1 MRNRHGFLRG
11 LVICVL
17 AALWLAVSAIGGQ
30 SIGLLSEVTTNDQ
43 ESFLPRNAE
52 SVQAQRALQA
62 FGASDQLPALVV
74 ILGQEQLARAFPTK
88 AAPGDAPPGSA
99 FARSLAADVRVD
111 GVPVSTLL
119 ADKAVPVALQ
129 AKDGSGVLVLLPLDA
144 AALETE
150 NAEGESRLVGLVAA
164 LRDQVPKLTS
174 GAEVHVTG
182 PAAFAADLTAAFG
195 GIDGILLLV
204 TLGAVLVILLLV
216 YRSVILPLLVLLSSV
231 AGLSLAGFVV
241 YHLARDGHLVVN
253 GQSQGILFI
262 LVVGAGTDYG
272 LLLVSRFREELRQ
285 SPSTVTALRAAWRAC
300 LGPIV
305 ASAGTVTLG
314 LLCLLVADLNSLRSL
329 GPVGAIGIGS
339 ALLAALTFLP
349 ALLLLGRWVFW
360 PRVPRAVHTGQTTGD
375 DQEPR
380 HAARRPGAW
389 QRLAAA
395 VEKRPRRIWVVVALI
410 LCAGAAALPTLQASG
425 TRDADVLLG
434 RPDSV
439 VGQEI
444 ASARFAAGGAE
455 PISVVAPADRADDV
469 AEQAKRAPGVVDA
482 VVGREVQ
489 AGQVIVN
496 VAPAD
501 PTQAGDVV
509 AAVRTA
515 VHPVAPGEVLVG
527 GSEALRLDTNDTARS
542 DLGRVIPLVLAMVLL
557 VLTLLLRSVV
567 AALLLT
573 FATVLSFATT
583 LGVSALMFNHVFDFP
598 GADPTV
604 PLLGFVFLVALGVDY
619 SIFLMSRAREEVARF
634 GPVDGIGR
642 ALTFTGGV
650 ITSAGV
656 VLATTFAALAVLPL
670 LFLAQIAF
678 IVAFGVLL
686 DALVVRSLLV
696 PALAM
701 DLGRWAWWPSR
712 LSRTPGDGGQ
722 HLSSGGS

>member
-1 MRNRHGFLRG
+1 MRTPRGLLRG
-11 LVICVL
+11 LFIVVPVV
-17 AALWLAVSAIGGQ
+17 LWLAVSSIGGQ
-30 SIGLLSEVTTNDQ
+30 SIGRLGDVTTNDQ
-43 ESFLPRNAE
+43 ESFLPRTAE
-52 SVQAQRALQA
+52 SVEAQQALKS
-62 FGASDQLPALVV
+62 FGGSDQLPALVV
-74 ILGQEQLARAFPTK
+74 ILGQEAVARAFPTVPP
-88 AAPGDAPPGSA
+88 AGDAPPGTA
-99 FARSLAADVRVD
+99 FARTLAADVHVD
-111 GVPVSTLL
+111 GAPLAALL
-119 ADKAVPVALQ
+119 AEKAVPITVKAT
-129 AKDGSGVLVLLPLDA
+129 DGSGVLVFLPLQAAGLDA
-144 AALETE
+144 E
-150 NAEGESRLVGLVAA
+150 NSAGESRLVTAVSA
-164 LRDQVPKLTS
+164 LRTQVPALVP

-182 PAAFAADLTAAFG
+182 PAAFSADLTAAFG
-195 GIDGILLLV
+195 GIDGILLAV
-204 TLGAVLVILLLV
+204 TLSAVLVILLLV

-272 LLLVSRFREELRQ
+272 LLLVSRFREELAADQ
-285 SPSTVTALRAAWRAC
+285 STPTSLVRAWRSC
-300 LGPIV
+300 LGPIA

-329 GPVGAIGIGS
+329 GPVGAIGIGA

-360 PRVPRAVHTGQTTGD
+360 PRVPRVEGD
-375 DQEPR
+375 GPAASRRTRR
-380 HAARRPGAW
+380 HAHRGPGAW
-389 QRLAAA
+389 QRLAA
-395 VEKRPRRIWVVVALI
+395 VLKRRPRRTWVVVALL
-410 LCAGAAALPTLQASG
+410 LCAGTAALPTLRASG

-439 VGQEI
+439 VGQDI
-444 ASARFAAGGAE
+444 AVRRFAAGASD
-455 PISVVAPADRADDV
+455 PIRVVAPVQSANQV
-469 AEQAKRAPGVVDA
+469 ARLAKQVPGVVTA
-482 VVGREVQ
+482 VVGRQ
-489 AGQVIVN
+489 AESGKVIVD

-501 PTQAGDVV
+501 PTDAGQVV
-509 AAVRTA
+509 TAVREA
-515 VHPVAPGEVLVG
+515 VHPIAPGQVLVG
-527 GSEALRLDTNDTARS
+527 GTEALRLDTNATARS
-542 DLGRVIPLVLAMVLL
+542 DLIRVIPLVLAVVLL

-567 AALLLT
+567 AAVLLT
-573 FATVLSFATT
+573 LATVLSFAATM
-583 LGVSALMFNHVFDFP
+583 GISALVFNHLFDFP

-619 SIFLMSRAREEVARF
+619 SIFLMSRAREEVSLV
-634 GPVDGIGR
+634 GPIEGVTR

-686 DALVVRSLLV
+686 DTLVVRSLLV

-712 LSRTPGDGGQ
+712 LSRPPVHRGEQ
-722 HLSSGGS
+722 RLSS

>member
-1 MRNRHGFLRG
+1 MRNRHGLLRG
-11 LVICVL
+11 LFIVAL
-17 AALWLAVSAIGGQ
+17 AALWLAISAVGGQ
-30 SIGLLSEVTTNDQ
+30 SVGRLSEVTTNDQ
-43 ESFLPRNAE
+43 ESFLPRMAE
-52 SVQAQRALQA
+52 SVKAQRALQV

-74 ILGQEQLARAFPTK
+74 ILGGEQVTRAFPTK
-88 AAPGDAPPGSA
+88 AAAGDAPPGAA
-99 FARSLAADVRVD
+99 FARTLAADVRVD
-111 GVPVSTLL
+111 GAPLTTLL
-119 ADKAVPVALQ
+119 ADKAVPVTL
-129 AKDGSGVLVLLPLDA
+129 KSTDGSGVIVVLPLEA
-144 AALETE
+144 AGLEVE
-150 NAEGESRLVGLVAA
+150 NAAGESRLLSAVTA
-164 LRDQVPKLTS
+164 LRDQVPSLAP

-182 PAAFAADLTAAFG
+182 PAAFTADLAAAFG

-231 AGLSLAGFVV
+231 AGLCLAGFVV
-241 YHLARDGHLVVN
+241 FRLARDGHLVVN

-272 LLLVSRFREELRQ
+272 LLLVSRFREELVVN
-285 SPSTVTALRAAWRAC
+285 PSTVASLVRAWRAC
-300 LGPIV
+300 LGPIA

-339 ALLAALTFLP
+339 ALLAAMTFLP

-360 PRVPRAVHTGQTTGD
+360 PRIPRVPGTGRTAGGKT
-375 DQEPR
+375 PR
-380 HAARRPGAW
+380 HARSRPGAW
-389 QRLAAA
+389 RRLAAA
-395 VEKRPRRIWVVVALI
+395 VDQRPRRIWVVVVLV

-439 VGQEI
+439 VGQEV
-444 ASARFAAGGAE
+444 ASARFAAGATQ
-455 PISVVAPADRADDV
+455 PILVVAPTGSAREIAD
-469 AEQAKRAPGVVDA
+469 QAKRVPGVVDA

-489 AGQVIVN
+489 AGRVIVD

-501 PTQAGDVV
+501 PTDAGDVV
-509 AAVRTA
+509 AAIRKV
-515 VHPVAPGEVLVG
+515 VLPVAPGQVLVG
-527 GSEALRLDTNDTARS
+527 GSEALRLDTNDTART
-542 DLGRVIPLVLAMVLL
+542 DLSRVIPLVLAIVLV
-557 VLTLLLRSVV
+557 VLTLLLRSLV

-573 FATVLSFATT
+573 MATVLSFATT
-583 LGVSALMFNHVFDFP
+583 MGISALMFNHVFDFP

-619 SIFLMSRAREEVARF
+619 SIFLMSRAREEVLHV
-634 GPVDGIGR
+634 GPIEGISR

-656 VLATTFAALAVLPL
+656 VLASTFAALAVLPL

-696 PALAM
+696 PALAI
-701 DLGRWAWWPSR
+701 DLGRRVWWPSR
-712 LSRTPGDGGQ
+712 LSRPRAHPGE
-722 HLSSGGS
+722 